1 MKENWFKITLL
12 LVILILGYLFALNGR
27 YEKMNDSNPNIFI
40 DKWTLEI
47 VEIVKVKSNG

>member
-1 MKENWFKITLL
+1 MKEYWFKIALL

-27 YEKMNDSNPNIFI
+27 YYKLNESNPNILI

-47 VEIVKVKSNG
+47 VEVVKVKSNG